1 MATFDNYKR
10 PSQKTTPAS
19 LKARILENLPKG
31 FKCSVSKTGAT
42 VQIWVDVNKVG
53 GWDKANRLVY
63 SLAKK
68 LKLNEVGAGT
78 NLDTMVR
85 DWEFIDTTNEK
96 QMVNEAKDVLKT
108 MKSFFKKYGNAY
120 CDSNDCYKV
129 IDQMRALVETD
140 EN

>member
-10 PSQKTTPAS
+10 PSQKTTASS

-31 FKCSVSKTGAT
+31 FKCSVSKTGVT
-42 VQIWVDVNKVG
+42 IQIWTDTNKVG

-63 SLAKK
+63 DLAKK
-68 LKLNEVGAGT
+68 LKLSEVGAGT
-78 NLDTMVR
+78 DMSTMVR
-85 DWEFIDTTNEK
+85 DWEFIDTAIEK
-96 QMVNEAKDVLKT
+96 KMVNEAKDILKT

-120 CDSNDCYKV
+120 CDSNDCYRI
-129 IDQMRALVETD
+129 IDQMRELVATD